1 MLMFF
6 PLMTLMADAARV
18 IEIRLRMMA
27 LGTSTPAEM
36 FLMVSEKMN
45 AMEEAKAIFAR
56 GGNPSLVIE
65 NYQKIVRASERLIWN
80 ALSRTAGF
88 FIVCQWQLPSTA

>member
-65 NYQKIVRASERLIWN
+65 NDRKIIAANVARLSGHQNI
-80 ALSRTAGF
+80 
-88 FIVCQWQLPSTA
+88 

>member
-1 MLMFF
+1 MLIFS
-6 PLMTLMADAARV
+6 LMILMADAARV

-45 AMEEAKAIFAR
+45 AMEEAKAIIAR
-56 GGNPSLVIE
+56 SGNPSLVE
-65 NYQKIVRASERLIWN
+65 DCR
-80 ALSRTAGF
+80 G
-88 FIVCQWQLPSTA
+88 

>member
-1 MLMFF
+1 VLMFS

-18 IEIRLRMMA
+18 IEIRIRMMA
-27 LGTSTPAEM
+27 LGQSTPAEM

-45 AMEEAKAIFAR
+45 AMEQAKAIIAR

-65 NYQKIVRASERLIWN
+65 NYQKIVAANVARLTELQN
-80 ALSRTAGF
+80 
-88 FIVCQWQLPSTA
+88 V

>member
-18 IEIRLRMMA
+18 IEIRLWMMA

-45 AMEEAKAIFAR
+45 AMEEAKAIIAR
-56 GGNPSLVIE
+56 GATPHL
-65 NYQKIVRASERLIWN
+65 
-80 ALSRTAGF
+80 
-88 FIVCQWQLPSTA
+88 

>member
-6 PLMTLMADAARV
+6 PLITLMADAARV

-27 LGTSTPAEM
+27 LGTSTPTEM

-65 NYQKIVRASERLIWN
+65 NYQRIVAANVARLSGPQN
-80 ALSRTAGF
+80 
-88 FIVCQWQLPSTA
+88 V

>member
-1 MLMFF
+1 MFF

-18 IEIRLRMMA
+18 IEIRLGMMA
-27 LGTSTPAEM
+27 LGQGTPGEM

-45 AMEEAKAIFAR
+45 AMEEAKAIIAR

-65 NYQKIVRASERLIWN
+65 NYQKIVAANVARLSGPRN
-80 ALSRTAGF
+80 
-88 FIVCQWQLPSTA
+88 V

>member
-6 PLMTLMADAARV
+6 TLMADAARV
-18 IEIRLRMMA
+18 IEIRLWMMA

-45 AMEEAKAIFAR
+45 AMEEAKAI
-56 GGNPSLVIE
+56 
-65 NYQKIVRASERLIWN
+65 IVKDSGTHFDPHIVQAFLATEGQFVTIRQRYAEPEPEPQPA
-80 ALSRTAGF
+80 ALA
-88 FIVCQWQLPSTA
+88 A